1 MSKRSDSL
9 HRAGTLALLA
19 CACALSACSLTHLPT
34 NIEPE
39 APLSAS
45 VEQAERKLAQARLDR
60 DAAEARFAA
69 DEQLCYAKFFV
80 NNCLDAAKEKR
91 RTELAYQRAIELEA
105 EYFVRKSKADQRDR
119 ELAAA
124 EKEFAANEAA
134 FIAQQV
140 APAAGVP
147 PAAPAKGAKAPKV
160 PGVQKPPKPPRAP
173 KAPPTPAELQ
183 AEAAKRAANVVAYE
197 KRQAEFAERQ
207 RRVAEKKAKRA
218 AKEAA
223 KAK

>member
-69 DEQLCYAKFFV
+69 DEQLYTNGMLANEFH
-80 NNCLDAAKEKR
+80 
-91 RTELAYQRAIELEA
+91 RTVSRIVEMQSR
-105 EYFVRKSKADQRDR
+105 EYM
-119 ELAAA
+119 
-124 EKEFAANEAA
+124 EKEQRGAADA
-134 FIAQQV
+134 IV
-140 APAAGVP
+140 
-147 PAAPAKGAKAPKV
+147 
-160 PGVQKPPKPPRAP
+160 
-173 KAPPTPAELQ
+173 
-183 AEAAKRAANVVAYE
+183 
-197 KRQAEFAERQ
+197 
-207 RRVAEKKAKRA
+207 
-218 AKEAA
+218 
-223 KAK
+223 